1 MADGGSH
8 FNNGDVKSFCD
19 SNGVQHI
26 TTAAYA
32 PWCNGLI
39 ENANQLLLGCLRH
52 LCAPDI
58 DECVESDISIDPESI
73 PNSWPL
79 HFDEAIRQIND
90 RIRPSIRRS
99 PRELLFGLALTPE
112 HTHIETPEET
122 SIDLIDTNL
131 SLADML
137 CMNAHLSQLEL
148 AECQKSHWDNRTPA
162 TKFAIDELVQFY
174 DSKLENSHKTINK
187 LIPRWSKPHIITGKS
202 LNSYSLS
209 TLHGTVIPGMFH
221 SRRLRKYIPLRGTSL
236 DASHSTPTTLPH
248 DNPHQTDIDDAEA
261 RMEDGWEAQPHPR
274 ELHDHSAD

>member
-8 FNNGDVKSFCD
+8 FNNSDVKSFCM

-39 ENANQLLLGCLRH
+39 ENANQLLLGRLHH
-52 LCAPDI
+52 LYVPNI
-58 DECVESDISIDPESI
+58 DEHVESDTPIDPESI

-79 HFDEAIRQIND
+79 HFEEAIRQIND
-90 RIRPSIRRS
+90 QIRPSIRRS
-99 PRELLFGLALTPE
+99 PRKLLFGLALTPE

-137 CMNAHLSQLEL
+137 RMNVHLSQLET
-148 AECQKSHWDNRTPA
+148 AERLKSNWDDKTPA
-162 TKFAIDELVQFY
+162 TEFLIDELVQFY
-174 DSKLENSHKTINK
+174 DSRLENSHKTVNK

-202 LNSYSLS
+202 LNSYTLS
-209 TLHGTVIPGMFH
+209 TLHGTVVPGMFH
-221 SRRLRKYIPLRGTSL
+221 SRRLRKYIPL
-236 DASHSTPTTLPH
+236 
-248 DNPHQTDIDDAEA
+248 
-261 RMEDGWEAQPHPR
+261 
-274 ELHDHSAD
+274 

>member
-8 FNNGDVKSFCD
+8 FNNGDVQSFCS

-39 ENANQLLLGCLRH
+39 ENANQILLSRLRH

-58 DECVESDISIDPESI
+58 DKCVESDTPIDPESI
-73 PNSWPL
+73 PHSWPL
-79 HFDEAIRQIND
+79 HFDEAIHQIND
-90 RIRPSIRRS
+90 RIHPSICHS
-99 PRELLFGLALTPE
+99 PRELLFGLALTSE

-137 CMNAHLSQLEL
+137 RMNPHLSQLEL
-148 AECQKSHWDNRTPA
+148 AERQKSNWDDRTPA
-162 TKFAIDELVQFY
+162 TEFATDELVQFY
-174 DSKLENSHKTINK
+174 DSRLDNSHKTIKK
-187 LIPRWSKPHIITGKS
+187 LIPRWSKPHIVSGKS
-202 LNSYSLS
+202 LNSYTLS
-209 TLHGTVIPGMFH
+209 TLHGTAIPGMFH

-236 DASHSTPTTLPH
+236 DTSHLTPTTLPH
-248 DNPHQTDIDDAEA
+248 NNPYQTDIVDAEA
-261 RMEDGWEAQPHPR
+261 QMEDEWDTQIHLR
-274 ELHDHSAD
+274 ELHDHSAE